1 MVNEKVVIVLL
12 LITIILSIFSVI
24 MALGADN
31 SAKVKE
37 RTKEIVTV
45 NPPSAGNIQL
55 IVKSPGVS
63 G

>member
-1 MVNEKVVIVLL
+1 MVNEKVVVVLL
-12 LITIILSIFSVI
+12 LITIILSIFSI
-24 MALGADN
+24 ITALGADN

-45 NPPSAGNIQL
+45 NPPSVGNIQL
-55 IVKSPGVS
+55 YVKSPGSS